1 MSVFVSLLPN
11 TKHLAIFFKYQVLR
25 EFLGKSVLSGKEDPD
40 HLGLIDFM
48 ISTQVAAKSR

>member
-11 TKHLAIFFKYQVLR
+11 AKHLAIFFKYQVLR